1 MNAFFACSCYAEQ
14 VIKWNALAIRSRE
27 NRGTGSASVIENFMA
42 VPAGIENVTRYLEG
56 RSSIQRGLSKIKELP
71 IFPLFGDTTIT
82 VVNTSFQKIG
92 LCGSLA
98 GQ

>member
-42 VPAGIENVTRYLEG
+42 VPAGIENATRYLEG
-56 RSSIQRGLSKIKELP
+56 RSSIQRGLSQIKELP
-71 IFPLFGDTTIT
+71 IFS
-82 VVNTSFQKIG
+82 SFWRHNNN
-92 LCGSLA
+92 SR
-98 GQ
+98 